1 MYQSTPSP
9 RSGPYSPCLI
19 LLSSTGRLPR
29 RAIAGVQSL
38 TLNCLPRNE
47 RIRCDKRK
55 PVCYRCRS
63 NSRTCS
69 WGPSTSRES
78 RKGLPTDNVA
88 AAEARLLLPRRSPRE
103 LAVDQFISII
113 APTFA
118 GPFDTEFWS
127 REIPRF
133 CLLDD
138 AVFHAVTALSALC
151 RDYKFDRAQPAEPN
165 VFALQQANLAIQQL
179 TQPRSNHMEN
189 QWRVLTTCILFICIS
204 LVDRRFE
211 QARMHFKHGF
221 QIYQQVEEAG
231 QKGLKGYPGKR
242 DLVLRSCP
250 ITLSSVQAVLAG
262 FQVRDRSLLEIGDA
276 VDRTAPKPPG
286 NTKSTLS
293 ISYKGPNPSLIPQ
306 AGLAIDSLR
315 LAMCA
320 SESLMFELVLFTYK
334 HAGDLKSLYLSRRL
348 QLPSITRSQRPYT
361 NCYSEIQRTMEAF
374 EQWVSSSSDEAN
386 WGLVVRHQIRK
397 GLKYIRIYQLAN
409 SLLLNTDP
417 DIPNPVSRL
426 RKLPV
431 LCSTIVD
438 LMEEVLDMEAHGYGC
453 GNGEYILPRLGLTNP
468 IRTLVQFGFGYDTRM
483 RAISLLRRPRLEGF
497 WDTLMSASILEAL
510 LDREMEALNLDQSR
524 PDSQERIPFLKILGS
539 KRLTTA
545 PIRYIVFSSPA
556 LNS

>member
-1 MYQSTPSP
+1 MGESLPV
-9 RSGPYSPCLI
+9 RSLPPVKGQGCL
-19 LLSSTGRLPR
+19 T
-29 RAIAGVQSL
+29 
-38 TLNCLPRNE
+38 CRNE

-63 NSRTCS
+63 NSRKCR
-69 WGPSTSRES
+69 WGPSTSRAYPLPS
-78 RKGLPTDNVA
+78 KGRPVENIVTD
-88 AAEARLLLPRRSPRE
+88 ARLLLPRQNPRE

-138 AVFHAVTALSALC
+138 AVFHAVMALSALC
-151 RDYKFDRAQPAEPN
+151 RDYKFDRAEPEEPN

-179 TQPRSNHMEN
+179 TQPHSNPTES

-211 QARMHFKHGF
+211 QARLHFKHGF
-221 QIYQQVEEAG
+221 KIYQQLEAAGKRG
-231 QKGLKGYPGKR
+231 QKVSLGN
-242 DLVLRSCP
+242 
-250 ITLSSVQAVLAG
+250 AVLAG

-276 VDRTAPKPPG
+276 AERTAPKPPG
-286 NTKSTLS
+286 NTKSSLS
-293 ISYKGPNPSLIPQ
+293 LSYQGLNPDSIPQ
-306 AGLAIDSLR
+306 EGLAIENLR

-334 HAGDLKSLYLSRRL
+334 HAEDLKSLFLSGRV
-348 QLPSITRSQRPYT
+348 QLPSITRKQRPYT
-361 NCYSEIQRTMEAF
+361 ACYSELQRTMTAF
-374 EQWVSSSSDEAN
+374 EHWVSSSSDEAN
-386 WGLVVRHQIRK
+386 WGPVVRHQIRK

-417 DIPNPVSRL
+417 DTPNPVSRL
-426 RKLPV
+426 RKLPK

-438 LMEEVLDMEAHGYGC
+438 LLEEVLDMEAHGYGR

-468 IRTLVQFGFGYDTRM
+468 IRTLVQFGFGYDTRK

-497 WDTLMSASILEAL
+497 WDTLMSASILEAIL
-510 LDREMEALNLDQSR
+510 EREMEGLKLDQSR
-524 PDSQERIPFLKILGS
+524 PDAQERIPILKDTGVEEVDNGTYPLYRVFVTSFKFLGERSAIASLRLWQEYIDGVSGQEKII
-539 KRLTTA
+539 TW
-545 PIRYIVFSSPA
+545 
-556 LNS
+556 